1 MSEPEK
7 PVADETTAP
16 KLDDSASSLDANG
29 AADVATA
36 TTATPAPND
45 PSTLAAHVPP
55 SEASLSVVPEVV
67 SPGTVAAQVAAP
79 PAEIAVAAPLAPV
92 QPTPAIDPSTLEPP
106 VPSGPY
112 RTAPYEPP
120 PARVGPTPW
129 PILGPALTSFGALLW
144 TFVVAGQFTTSWST
158 GKPLA
163 QTTALGAVG
172 IVSVVAWVL
181 AVRRSRFA
189 APPSG
194 SHVLV
199 ARGLASGLLAVLFF
213 AICVVGAVFLAEAS
227 RTNHDLLVAF
237 VLVAFSI
244 TAHVVGGKITAP
256 EPPERTHGQK
266 FVTVA
271 LWVVSLLLTL
281 VAGADLAA
289 NG

>member
-7 PVADETTAP
+7 PVANETMAP
-16 KLDDSASSLDANG
+16 KLDDSPSSLDAGG
-29 AADVATA
+29 AATA
-36 TTATPAPND
+36 AETATPAPND

-55 SEASLSVVPEVV
+55 AEASLSVPEVV
-67 SPGTVAAQVAAP
+67 SPGTVAAQVAPP
-79 PAEIAVAAPLAPV
+79 PAEIAVAAPLAPM
-92 QPTPAIDPSTLEPP
+92 QPAPAMDPSTIEPP

-120 PARVGPTPW
+120 PARIGPTPW
-129 PILGPALTSFGALLW
+129 PILGPALSSFGALLW

-172 IVSVVAWVL
+172 VVSVVVWVL
-181 AVRRSRFA
+181 AVRRSRLA

-194 SHVLV
+194 SHVLL

-213 AICVVGAVFLAEAS
+213 GMCVVGAVFLAEAS